1 MTAGAHDAGGG
12 FGRSAG
18 VNTARGIGVIL
29 VAIVV
34 GLLLMREGLAERTEA
49 AATTDTTEAPSSD
62 SDENLVTDPDADAD
76 ADAAADDAV
85 VEETTT
91 TTEAAVARPPA
102 EVKVLVLN
110 GTNGIQGV
118 AGRGTTVVTDAGYVG
133 AEPKNAE
140 VDGPSVVL
148 YVEGYEADARAVAA
162 AFGVDPDAVIAPFDA
177 ATSPIADTQSANVI
191 VRVGNDGVIQV

>member
-29 VAIVV
+29 VAVVV

-49 AATTDTTEAPSSD
+49 AATTDTTEVTTDESD
-62 SDENLVTDPDADAD
+62 QNLVTDPDADAD
-76 ADAAADDAV
+76 ADAADDAV

-118 AGRGTTVVTDAGYVG
+118 AGRGTAVVTDAGYIG

-177 ATSPIADTQSANVI
+177 ATSPIADTQSANII